1 MHFLEN
7 QAKSTELSGRPRRT
21 NVEVVVPSRRRR
33 SLMQANLAESGSDND
48 DPGDTDFR
56 TESSESGEDLAP
68 LTNPRKRLFEGDV
81 EPCSVSSNRVYRA
94 LSTTYLVS
102 LYFHAYYPHLL
113 FM

>member
-7 QAKSTELSGRPRRT
+7 QAKSTEISGRPRRT

-56 TESSESGEDLAP
+56 TESSESGEDPAP
-68 LTNPRKRLFEGDV
+68 LTNPRKRGDV

-102 LYFHAYYPHLL
+102 LDCHAYCPHLL